1 MKQTLFSH
9 RAGVGPIAG
18 SSGRPALF
26 SGRFYENVKPDK
38 LITKLYFT

>member
-9 RAGVGPIAG
+9 RAGVGPIVG
-18 SSGRPALF
+18 SSAHAALF

-38 LITKLYFT
+38 LITKLYFA